1 MPPFRVLLC
10 AVLAAS
16 LCFAPDAEARFGKR
30 SSSGSSKEGT
40 HAATPAGDAH
50 EATPIGAEDDDGG
63 DDKDDG
69 DSDSEKSSDG
79 DGCCSEA
86 AQGLAEA
93 LLGALIRGMLEGM
106 LEGLAHA
113 IAHSG
118 THLEGEPVDDE
129 LEPGQTRGRRHAV
142 PLSLRLGAQG
152 LVLRGDAGGVDMF
165 LGLEGRRF
173 GMAAHVVRLGLPAD
187 DGADGT
193 DRLTLVEAHLSHT
206 LYVHEVVRLRAEAG
220 MSIARAPDVTL
231 MGPSLAL
238 SVEAC
243 VLGPLDVEARA
254 QLTPLPYR
262 QVDAT
267 AGLALHLGSFM
278 LRGGWRGLF
287 LDDMGVVDG
296 ISHQERLHGPY
307 AGGGFTF

>member
-50 EATPIGAEDDDGG
+50 EATPIGSEDDDG

-69 DSDSEKSSDG
+69 DSDSETSADG

-86 AQGLAEA
+86 AQGLGEA
-93 LLGALIRGMLEGM
+93 LLGALFRAMLEGM
-106 LEGLAHA
+106 VLA
-113 IAHSG
+113 IAQSG
-118 THLEGEPVDDE
+118 THLDGAPVDDE
-129 LEPGQTRGRRHAV
+129 LEPGQTRERRHAV

-152 LVLRGDAGGVDMF
+152 LVLRGDAGGADMF

-173 GMAAHVVRLGLPAD
+173 GVAAHVVRLGLPAD
-187 DGADGT
+187 DGTDGT

-220 MSIARAPDVTL
+220 VSTARAPDVTL
-231 MGPSLAL
+231 VGPSLAL

-267 AGLALHLGSFM
+267 AGLALHLGGFV